1 MGIHMDMAADIF
13 LDSAI
18 DSARLLP
25 FLFVTY
31 LVMEYLEHK
40 TGSHTTELIR
50 KAGKSGPVWGGILGI
65 FPQCGFSA
73 AASSLYAG
81 RLITVGTL
89 LAVYLSTSDEMLP
102 ILLSEQVGPGMI
114 VKILGLKM
122 ILGIVT
128 GLAVDQIL
136 VRLFRRPAE
145 DVDIHSI
152 CEHEHCHCEEG
163 SIFRSACSH
172 TIHIVV
178 YIFLISLVLNLVITG
193 IGEENLSGLILNVPV
208 AGQMI
213 AALVGLIPNCAASVV
228 ITQLYVEGVLN
239 GGAMMSGLLVSAGVG
254 ILILF
259 RLHRNR
265 KKNLQIV
272 ALLYGA
278 GVFWGL
284 LIQLAGIL

>member
-1 MGIHMDMAADIF
+1 MNINMEAAADIF

-40 TGSHTTELIR
+40 TSSRTTELIR
-50 KAGKSGPVWGGILGI
+50 KAGKSGPIWGGILGI

-102 ILLSEQVGPGMI
+102 ILLSEQVPPVLI

-122 ILGIVT
+122 VLGIIT
-128 GLAVDQIL
+128 GLVVDQVL
-136 VRLFRRPAE
+136 VRIFSHPAKQM
-145 DVDIHSI
+145 DIHSI

-163 SIFRSACSH
+163 GIVRSACSH
-172 TIHIVV
+172 TIHIVI

-193 IGEENLSGLILNVPV
+193 IGEENLSGLILNVPI

-213 AALVGLIPNCAASVV
+213 AAFVGLVPNCAASVV
-228 ITQLYVEGVLN
+228 ITQLYVEGVLG
-239 GGAMMSGLLVSAGVG
+239 GGAMMAGLLVSAGVG

-259 RLHRNR
+259 RLHLNL

-284 LIQLAGIL
+284 VIQFTGVL

>member
-1 MGIHMDMAADIF
+1 MSINMEAAADIF

-18 DSARLLP
+18 DSIRLLP

-40 TGSHTTELIR
+40 TGSRTTELIQ

-102 ILLSEQVGPGMI
+102 ILLSEKVPPMLI

-122 ILGIVT
+122 IVGIVT
-128 GLAVDQIL
+128 GLAVDQVL
-136 VRLFRRPAE
+136 VKTFRHSE
-145 DVDIHSI
+145 KQMDIHSI

-163 SIFRSACSH
+163 SIVRSACSH
-172 TIHIVV
+172 TIHIVI

-193 IGEENLSGLILNVPV
+193 IGEESLSGLILNVPV

-239 GGAMMSGLLVSAGVG
+239 GGAMMAGLLVSAGVG
-254 ILILF
+254 VLILF
-259 RLHRNR
+259 RLHRNL
-265 KKNLQIV
+265 KKNLQIA

-284 LIQLAGIL
+284 IIQFTGIL

>member
-1 MGIHMDMAADIF
+1 MGINMDAAVDIF

-31 LVMEYLEHK
+31 LVMEYLERK
-40 TGSHTTELIR
+40 TGSRTTELIR
-50 KAGKSGPVWGGILGI
+50 KAGKSGPIFGGVLGI

-81 RLITVGTL
+81 GLITGGTL

-102 ILLSEQVGPGMI
+102 ILLSEQIAPGLI

-122 ILGIVT
+122 LLGIVT
-128 GLAVDQIL
+128 GLAADQIL
-136 VRLFRRPAE
+136 VKSFRHSTK

-163 SIFRSACSH
+163 SIIRSACSH

-178 YIFLISLVLNLVITG
+178 YIFLISLVLNLMIAG
-193 IGEENLSGLILNVPV
+193 IGEENLSGLILNVPI

-284 LIQLAGIL
+284 IIQLLGIL